1 MSDEDNLI
9 ERTVDP
15 TIAIKKACLFV
26 AVCLFLP
33 LALITIFMP
42 YSFQPFYNEARDIS
56 PVWTG
61 VILSSASFGSIV
73 GQMVLPPFLM
83 SRFRTSH
90 VLSGNAFCYGIVIA
104 SFAITDLVDDKTV
117 FTLLSVA
124 IRIVLGIL
132 GGSMNTTVF
141 VILLSIYPNSVGV
154 STAIAETVLNGS
166 LASAPFIGALLYSHI
181 GYKGAAIAPATVVFL
196 SGIPAMFI
204 PVNIQYE
211 NTNEDG
217 ITVRNDEEP
226 LEWSTKKEKIPL
238 KSSEE
243 PTDDDKKTYT
253 SLWTPM
259 LLFPIWHLFTAQ
271 VLMTYHMP
279 IIPLY
284 AETTFGVDVVWS
296 GTALMTDTA
305 VLCAV
310 SPILGVLVDKYCPYK
325 MLVASAVCL
334 PLAYIFIGPL
344 PLLTF
349 VSPSKLQL
357 VIALGFLGLAVPMA
371 CIPVL
376 AILFDQYR
384 RKNQG
389 ELPQHVFNLLI
400 SLYTGAYGAG
410 AAAGS
415 VMSGFIAPYVSFG
428 WSTGALGLLYMVE
441 SVACV
446 IYCLIARRPG
456 IQSQYEVFN

>member
-1 MSDEDNLI
+1 MSEDENLI

-15 TIAIKKACLFV
+15 TTAIKKACLFV

-33 LALITIFMP
+33 LGLITITMP
-42 YSFQPFYNEARDIS
+42 FSFQPFYNEARDIS
-56 PVWTG
+56 PMWTG
-61 VILSSASFGSIV
+61 VILSSASFGTIV
-73 GQMVLPPFLM
+73 GQMVPPFLM

-124 IRIVLGIL
+124 IRSVLGIL
-132 GGSMNTTVF
+132 GGSMNTIVF

-154 STAIAETVLNGS
+154 STAIAETVLNAS
-166 LASAPFIGALLYSHI
+166 TASAPFIGALLYSHI

-204 PVNIQYE
+204 PVNLQHE
-211 NTNEDG
+211 NTNEDA
-217 ITVRNDEEP
+217 ITVRNEEEP
-226 LEWSTKKEKIPL
+226 LEWSAKKEKIPL
-238 KSSEE
+238 ESSEE
-243 PTDDDKKTYT
+243 ATDDDKKTCT

-259 LLFPIWHLFTAQ
+259 LLFPIWHLVTAQ

-284 AETTFGVDVVWS
+284 AETTFGADVVWS

-310 SPILGVLVDKYCPYK
+310 SPIIGVLVDKYCPYK
-325 MLVASAVCL
+325 MFVASAVCL

-349 VSPSKLQL
+349 ISPSKVQL

-389 ELPQHVFNLLI
+389 ELPQHVINSLI
-400 SLYTGAYGAG
+400 SFYAGAFGAG
-410 AAAGS
+410 TAMGS
-415 VMSGFIAPYVSFG
+415 IVSGFIAPYASFG

-456 IQSQYEVFN
+456 VQSQYEVFN

>member
-9 ERTVDP
+9 ERTADP
-15 TIAIKKACLFV
+15 TKAIKKACLFV

-33 LALITIFMP
+33 LALITITMP
-42 YSFQPFYNEARDIS
+42 FSFQPFYNEARDIL
-56 PVWTG
+56 PAWTG
-61 VILSSASFGSIV
+61 VILSSASFGTIV
-73 GQMVLPPFLM
+73 GQMIPPFLM
-83 SRFRTSH
+83 SRFRTNH

-104 SFAITDLVDDKTV
+104 SFAITDFVDDKTV

-124 IRIVLGIL
+124 IRSVLGIL

-154 STAIAETVLNGS
+154 STAIAETVLN
-166 LASAPFIGALLYSHI
+166 ASIASEPFIGALLYSHI

-204 PVNIQYE
+204 PVNLQYE
-211 NTNEDG
+211 NTNEDA
-217 ITVRNDEEP
+217 ITVRNEEEP
-226 LEWSTKKEKIPL
+226 LEWSAKKEKIPL

-243 PTDDDKKTYT
+243 ATDDDKKTCT

-279 IIPLY
+279 LIPLY
-284 AETTFGVDVVWS
+284 AETTFGADVVWS

-310 SPILGVLVDKYCPYK
+310 SPVLGVLVDKYCPYK
-325 MLVASAVCL
+325 MLLASSVCL

-349 VSPSKLQL
+349 ISPSKVQL
-357 VIALGFLGLAVPMA
+357 VIAMGFLGLAVPMA
-371 CIPVL
+371 GIPVL

-389 ELPQHVFNLLI
+389 ELPQHVINSLI

-410 AAAGS
+410 VAVGS
-415 VMSGFIAPYVSFG
+415 VMSGFIAPYASFG

-446 IYCLIARRPG
+446 IYCLIARSPG